1 MMANMA
7 WEPRCLPA
15 ALRPGVQSPPAGASA
30 RRGLEEQTDKPQRGN
45 PGMGNST
52 TDYYQALYQVVK
64 TVNSSL
70 DPQTVLQSIA
80 ESVSWAMNVK
90 ACSIRL
96 LSEDGRYLLASA
108 THGLSKGYMRKGK
121 VEVEKSGID
130 QEVLQGGN
138 VQLCNVCEDS
148 RFQYP
153 EAARKEGIE
162 SVLAVPLSLERE
174 RTIGVLRVYS
184 AERREFG
191 QDETD
196 FLNAVADVCAL
207 AIQNAR
213 IHKRLETVLQLQNEY
228 EFRLFED

>member
-1 MMANMA
+1 
-7 WEPRCLPA
+7 
-15 ALRPGVQSPPAGASA
+15 
-30 RRGLEEQTDKPQRGN
+30 
-45 PGMGNST
+45 MGNNT
-52 TDYYQALYQVVK
+52 TDYYRALYQVVK
-64 TVNSSL
+64 SVNSSL

-80 ESVSWAMNVK
+80 ESVSRAMNVK

-96 LSEDGRYLLASA
+96 LSEDGRYLLAGA

-130 QEVLQGGN
+130 QEVLQNRN
-138 VQLCNVCEDS
+138 VQLCDVCEDP

-153 EAARKEGIE
+153 DAARQEGIT

-174 RTIGVLRVYS
+174 RVIGVLRVYS

-191 QDETD
+191 EEEVD

-213 IHKRLETVLQLQNEY
+213 VHQRLETALQLQNEY